1 MIEIQ
6 TGELPRVADAN
17 PVGYLMPLSHG
28 SLAIVVSRCTSS
40 TSRSFM
46 VEKGRDGFLFTNRV
60 FNPDFGQALIKHGAR
75 LYEQNNSGDTAAD
88 LR

>member
-1 MIEIQ
+1 
-6 TGELPRVADAN
+6 
-17 PVGYLMPLSHG
+17 
-28 SLAIVVSRCTSS
+28 
-40 TSRSFM
+40 M
-46 VEKGRDGFLFTNRV
+46 VEKCRDGFLFMNRV